1 MEKKKA
7 IVYIHGKG
15 GSAADAEQYK
25 ALFPDDDVIG
35 FDYRAATPW
44 EARAEF
50 PLFLHTVRAKRD
62 EIVLIAN
69 SIGAYFAM
77 HALAGEKIDRAFF
90 ISPVADMEAL
100 ILSMM
105 ASAGGSESELRE
117 KKEIPTAFGEVLSWN
132 YLSYVREHPVSW
144 RVPTDILYGERD
156 TLVSRETVSD
166 LARRAGATL
175 TVMPM
180 GEHWF
185 HTKEQMQFLYD
196 WLRARLPHG

>member
-1 MEKKKA
+1 MIKKSRA
-7 IVYIHGKG
+7 IIYIHGKG
-15 GSAADAEQYK
+15 GNAAEAEQYK
-25 ALFPDDDVIG
+25 AIFPDDDVIG

-50 PLFLHTVRAKRD
+50 PLFLRTVRAKYD

-90 ISPVADMEAL
+90 ISPVADMETL

-105 ASAGGSESELRE
+105 ASAGVSESELRE
-117 KKEIPTAFGEVLSWN
+117 KKEIPTPFGEALSWD
-132 YLSYVREHPVSW
+132 YLSYVRANPVSW
-144 RVPTDILYGERD
+144 RVPTDILYGGRD
-156 TLVSRETVSD
+156 ALVSRETVSD
-166 LARRAGATL
+166 FARRTGATL
-175 TVMPM
+175 TVMPG
-180 GEHWF
+180 GEHWL

-196 WLRARLPHG
+196 WLRARLS